1 MDAEFKNWIITGL
14 SVTLA
19 PILTFTIAIWRIKRL
34 GITKD
39 NMIIFNERAEFRK
52 DARDRAAAQDKKI
65 ADLDDRVEQYRVLN
79 NRLYGRVMYLEA
91 VMRARGI
98 EFTKDDMKVIEY
110 DPSDTKAP

>member
-1 MDAEFKNWIITGL
+1 MDDQTKQWVITGL

-19 PILTFTIAIWRIKRL
+19 PVLTFLIAVWRIKRL

-39 NMIIFNERAEFRK
+39 NMMIFNERAEFR
-52 DARDRAAAQDKKI
+52 RDQKLRADEQDKKI
-65 ADLDDRVEQYRVLN
+65 QQLDNKIEEYRLIN

-98 EFTKDDMKVIEY
+98 EFEPMGEIKVI
-110 DPSDTKAP
+110 DQ